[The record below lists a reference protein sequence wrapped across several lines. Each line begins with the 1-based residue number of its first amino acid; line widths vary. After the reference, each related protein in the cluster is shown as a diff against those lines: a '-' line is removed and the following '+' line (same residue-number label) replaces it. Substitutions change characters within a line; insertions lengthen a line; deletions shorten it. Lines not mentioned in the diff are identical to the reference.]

1 MVWNVTFEPGT
12 VKVVARKEGRETA
25 SQEIHTAG
33 EPAQIRLTPDR
44 RRINTDGTDL
54 SFVTVEVLDKDGNLC
69 PNAENLVQF
78 SLKGA
83 ARIAGVDNGSPI
95 SLERFKDDKRRY
107 GIRFRRIPGK
117 KSYSRATADNPELVG
132 QYAEEFADMCLK
144 LHTVHVDKN
153 KFECVKDRYYRLL
166 TENPFFSTRQKE
178 RIGQFIS
185 DVPDNNTALHGDLQF
200 SNAIFSGTDRYF
212 IDLGDFCYGY
222 YLFDVG
228 MVYLCCCL
236 SDESFI
242 EETFHMHKQLSIKF
256 WQNFAPAYFGT
267 DRTLRDIEE
276 EIRPFAG
283 LKTLIVERDTN
294 CPMPGLRSAL
304 TSIL

>member
-1 MVWNVTFEPGT
+1 MEATKISLNDYVLSGGGANGESYDHITDPDLMLKLYFPGKIQQPFDEMMLARKVYELGIPTPEPGDY
-12 VKVVARKEGRETA
+12 VVTDEG
-25 SQEIHTAG
+25 
-33 EPAQIRLTPDR
+33 
-44 RRINTDGTDL
+44 
-54 SFVTVEVLDKDGNLC
+54 
-69 PNAENLVQF
+69 
-78 SLKGA
+78 
-83 ARIAGVDNGSPI
+83 
-95 SLERFKDDKRRY
+95 RY

-166 TENPFFSTRQKE
+166 TENPFFRTQQKE

>member
-1 MVWNVTFEPGT
+1 MEATKISLNDYVLSGGGANGESYDNITDPDLMLKLYFPGKIQQPFDEMMLARKVYELGIPTPEPGDY
-12 VKVVARKEGRETA
+12 VVTDEG
-25 SQEIHTAG
+25 
-33 EPAQIRLTPDR
+33 
-44 RRINTDGTDL
+44 
-54 SFVTVEVLDKDGNLC
+54 
-69 PNAENLVQF
+69 
-78 SLKGA
+78 
-83 ARIAGVDNGSPI
+83 
-95 SLERFKDDKRRY
+95 RY

-144 LHTVHVDKN
+144 LHTIHVDKN

>member
-1 MVWNVTFEPGT
+1 MEATKISLNDYVLSGGGANGESYDHITDPDLMLKLYFPGKIQQPFDEMMLARKVYELGIPTPEPGDY
-12 VKVVARKEGRETA
+12 VVTDEG
-25 SQEIHTAG
+25 
-33 EPAQIRLTPDR
+33 
-44 RRINTDGTDL
+44 
-54 SFVTVEVLDKDGNLC
+54 
-69 PNAENLVQF
+69 
-78 SLKGA
+78 
-83 ARIAGVDNGSPI
+83 
-95 SLERFKDDKRRY
+95 RY

-144 LHTVHVDKN
+144 LHTIHVDKN